1 MNYWLMKSEPSDYS
15 IADLERDKVTRWD
28 GVRNYQARNLMR
40 DQMRLGDLALFYH
53 SNATPPG
60 VAGLMRVVREAYP
73 DATAWDRDSDHYD
86 PRSTVAKPVWLQVD
100 LAYVCTFPAFVPLP
114 VLKNDPALNGIMV
127 ARRGARL
134 SVQPLSTEH
143 FAHIC
148 RLGQHVVPVR

>member
-1 MNYWLMKSEPSDYS
+1 MNYWLMKSEPAVFS
-15 IADLERDKVTRWD
+15 IADLERRKVNGWD

-73 DATAWDRDSDHYD
+73 DPTAWDKASDYYD
-86 PRSTVAKPVWLQVD
+86 ARSTPENAVWLQVD
-100 LAYVCTFPAFVPLP
+100 LEYVCTFRTFVALP
-114 VLKNDPALNGIMV
+114 VIKNDPELDGIMV

-134 SVQPLSTEH
+134 SVQPVSAAH
-143 FAHIC
+143 FSHIC
-148 RLGQHVVPVR
+148 LLGGCAT